1 MPAKG
6 KKRSAKKKQTTAT
19 NRVNRF
25 IEEYLKDLNGAQ
37 AAVRAG
43 YSKAAARI
51 QAAKLLANEDIAKKV
66 DEALKARSKRVE
78 IEQDDVLKR
87 LWSVATAD
95 AAELIRVKYICCR
108 YCYGKGHRYQRTP
121 REMEEYRADWEFE
134 LKKKSKDLGIDIG
147 ILAEEFDDQG
157 GVGYDPR
164 KPPRV
169 DCPECFGEGERKVV
183 LADTDSLSEQA
194 RLLYGGVKETQHG
207 VQVVMEDRLASLVN
221 VGRHL
226 GMFKDKVEMTG
237 KDGKP
242 IAHEH
247 ALAQEIVDEVAGAD
261 TGIGPAIGR
270 KARNDR

>member
-1 MPAKG
+1 MPTKK
-6 KKRSAKKKQTTAT
+6 KKRSVAKKNATAT
-19 NRVNRF
+19 QRIKRF
-25 IEEYLKDLNGAQ
+25 VEEYLKDLNGTQ

-43 YSKAAARI
+43 FSKKTANVQAHQILARPDV
-51 QAAKLLANEDIAKKV
+51 AKMV
-66 DEALKARSKRVE
+66 DDALQARSKRVE
-78 IEQDDVLKR
+78 IDQDDVLKR
-87 LWSVATAD
+87 FWSIATAD

-108 YCYGKGHRYQRTP
+108 YCYGKGNRYQRTP
-121 REMEEYRADWEFE
+121 REMEEYRATWETE
-134 LKKKSKDLGIDIG
+134 LKKKSRDLGIEIG
-147 ILAEEFDDQG
+147 VLAEEFDDQG
-157 GVGYDPR
+157 GIGYDPR
-164 KPPRV
+164 KPPNEK
-169 DCPECFGEGERKVV
+169 CPECFGAGERKVV

-247 ALAQEIVDEVAGAD
+247 ALQAMLDDVDGAD
-261 TGIGPAIGR
+261 TGIGPARGR
-270 KARNDR
+270 KAHDG